1 MTYQEYIGSREWR
14 ENSVRLAEFRATGLL
29 CRICSRGEGVTIK
42 AYRRTYENLN
52 HERPGDLTALCWT
65 RHGVALGN
73 PTPLFDPTFKKL
85 I

>member
-14 ENSVRLAEFRATGLL
+14 ENSVRLAEFRATGFL

-52 HERPGDLTALCWT
+52 HERPGDLTALWGPAT
-65 RHGVALGN
+65 ALLWEIQH
-73 PTPLFDPTFKKL
+73 PCSTPPSRS
-85 I
+85 